1 MKDRHQPVLDFKSV
15 SKRYGATV
23 ALDDVSFELHAGE
36 VCGCLG
42 ENGAGKSTLVKILS
56 GIVVPDA
63 GEIHIAGQPFRPLG
77 IVDARAHGVS
87 TAFQELSLVPT
98 LSVAANM
105 FLPRPKLN
113 RLGLVSRR
121 QIEQEA
127 EQILQAHDVTD
138 ISPAALV
145 EDLPLG
151 MRQRIEI
158 VRALWRRPAVLLL
171 DEATAALSDREWLFG
186 LVDRMLQANTSILY
200 ISHKLDEIRRLCR
213 RCVILRN
220 GRKVLEDEVAEMS
233 DEAIFSSMA
242 GRSMVETSTRQ
253 SSSARPGA
261 TPVLEA
267 SHLKGPGIDD
277 IGFALAPGEI
287 LGVAGLE
294 GHGQSRL
301 FKALVGLSPLEQ
313 GTIAIEGVPTMI
325 RSPRHAR
332 RLGLVLV
339 PEERKSEG
347 LFNDLSTQANISL
360 PVINEASPLH
370 FLNWAAERRLVEKVT
385 PTVNLAER
393 YLPLSISALSG
404 GNQQKAILARALLA
418 GPRCLFLFDPT
429 RGVDVGAK
437 QNIYAM
443 MRSFVRDGGA
453 ILFYSTELDELV
465 QLCDRS
471 LVLYRNTIAG
481 ELGPEGLS
489 QDRILALASGYAGG
503 ARAIASSGGA

>member
-1 MKDRHQPVLDFKSV
+1 
-15 SKRYGATV
+15 
-23 ALDDVSFELHAGE
+23 
-36 VCGCLG
+36 
-42 ENGAGKSTLVKILS
+42 
-56 GIVVPDA
+56 
-63 GEIHIAGQPFRPLG
+63 
-77 IVDARAHGVS
+77 
-87 TAFQELSLVPT
+87 
-98 LSVAANM
+98 M

-200 ISHKLDEIRRLCR
+200 ISHKLDEIRRLCQ

-242 GRSMVETSTRQ
+242 GRSMVEISTRQ

-277 IGFALAPGEI
+277 IGFVLAPGEI

-313 GTIAIEGVPTMI
+313 GTIAIEGVPTRI
-325 RSPRHAR
+325 RSPRQAR

-370 FLNWAAERRLVEKVT
+370 FLNWAAERRLVEKVM

-443 MRSFVRDGGA
+443 MRSFVREGGA

-465 QLCDRS
+465 HLCDRC

-503 ARAIASSGGA
+503 APAIASSGGA

>member
-63 GEIHIAGQPFRPLG
+63 GEIHIAGQPFRPRG

-138 ISPAALV
+138 ISPATLV

-220 GRKVLEDEVAEMS
+220 GKKVLEDEIAEMS

-301 FKALVGLSPLEQ
+301 FKALVGLSTLEQ
-313 GTIAIEGVPTMI
+313 GTIAIEGVPTTI

-385 PTVNLAER
+385 PKVNLAER

-443 MRSFVRDGGA
+443 MRSFVREGGA

-465 QLCDRS
+465 HLCDRC

-503 ARAIASSGGA
+503 ARATASSGGA

>member
-1 MKDRHQPVLDFKSV
+1 MKDRHQAVLDFKSV

-63 GEIHIAGQPFRPLG
+63 GEIHIAGQPFRPRG

-113 RLGLVSRR
+113 RLGLVPRR

-138 ISPAALV
+138 ISPATLV

-253 SSSARPGA
+253 SSSARPGT

-301 FKALVGLSPLEQ
+301 FKALAVTQPGLCPPGFE
-313 GTIAIEGVPTMI
+313 TT
-325 RSPRHAR
+325 
-332 RLGLVLV
+332 
-339 PEERKSEG
+339 
-347 LFNDLSTQANISL
+347 L
-360 PVINEASPLH
+360 P
-370 FLNWAAERRLVEKVT
+370 
-385 PTVNLAER
+385 
-393 YLPLSISALSG
+393 
-404 GNQQKAILARALLA
+404 
-418 GPRCLFLFDPT
+418 
-429 RGVDVGAK
+429 
-437 QNIYAM
+437 
-443 MRSFVRDGGA
+443 
-453 ILFYSTELDELV
+453 
-465 QLCDRS
+465 
-471 LVLYRNTIAG
+471 
-481 ELGPEGLS
+481 
-489 QDRILALASGYAGG
+489 
-503 ARAIASSGGA
+503 